1 MKFKLLKTFETIAT
15 PRTIVKFKP
24 FLYGTKDDIHN
35 PECKVMFKI
44 AIWVTDHVPQ
54 NNSSFH
60 HKVIATKMFRVEV
73 DFDKRVLLKDGQ
85 VVDVS
90 NASEVIK
97 VLEDSMD
104 SMKEVQK

>member
-1 MKFKLLKTFETIAT
+1 
-15 PRTIVKFKP
+15 
-24 FLYGTKDDIHN
+24 
-35 PECKVMFKI
+35 
-44 AIWVTDHVPQ
+44 
-54 NNSSFH
+54 
-60 HKVIATKMFRVEV
+60 MFRVEV

>member
-1 MKFKLLKTFETIAT
+1 
-15 PRTIVKFKP
+15 
-24 FLYGTKDDIHN
+24 
-35 PECKVMFKI
+35 
-44 AIWVTDHVPQ
+44 
-54 NNSSFH
+54 
-60 HKVIATKMFRVEV
+60 MFRVEV

-85 VVDVS
+85 VVDVL